1 MSATPTSTALTLRVK
16 VWYGTGRV
24 YTAVLYVERSGQ
36 LRLCLTP
43 HPPSRPWG
51 SQIWSIQPLMAKS
64 RLARVITFEMDD
76 ENVNESLTS

>member
-1 MSATPTSTALTLRVK
+1 MGREARGHPAVIRWMGGGRFSANSTSTALTLRVK

-43 HPPSRPWG
+43 HPPVPG
-51 SQIWSIQPLMAKS
+51 EVKS
-64 RLARVITFEMDD
+64 GQYNR
-76 ENVNESLTS
+76 